1 MYINEF
7 IKFKKEALYYKFAM
21 ETEAAI
27 LGQNNSSCS
36 SQTGKATPSP
46 LSLRKKNKWDTHASH
61 AVPQSGV

>member
-21 ETEAAI
+21 ETGAAI

-46 LSLRKKNKWDTHASH
+46 LSLRKKNK
-61 AVPQSGV
+61 